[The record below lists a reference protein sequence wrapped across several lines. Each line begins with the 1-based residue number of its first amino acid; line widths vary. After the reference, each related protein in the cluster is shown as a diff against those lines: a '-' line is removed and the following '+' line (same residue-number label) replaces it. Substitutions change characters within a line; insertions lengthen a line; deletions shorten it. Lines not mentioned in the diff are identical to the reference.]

1 MGIDGKSHG
10 NDQEKDHKKKNQ
22 TNHQN
27 EEGKLPSKD
36 DKARIWADEKPAVR
50 IGKEGIDAGIIEE
63 VKRQLKRRKVIKV
76 KFLRS
81 MTISKDIDKLT
92 AELAAQTSSEVWG
105 RRGFVV
111 VLARRR
117 Q

>member
-1 MGIDGKSHG
+1 M
-10 NDQEKDHKKKNQ
+10 
-22 TNHQN
+22 NHQN
-27 EEGKLPSKD
+27 EERKLPSKD
-36 DKARIWADEKPAVR
+36 DIARIWADEKPAVR

-63 VKRQLKRRKVIKV
+63 VKRQLKRQKVIKV

-81 MTISKDIDKLT
+81 MTMSKDIDKLT

-117 Q
+117 QL